1 MLEQCC
7 GGQGGALGAGIFEG
21 RGGWAVPSRVT
32 GGGGEEGAA
41 AEGARGAAMG
51 RTPPARRP
59 EGGGWGFLPASD
71 KRKMMTSPARGK
83 TSHRFISVS

>member
-1 MLEQCC
+1 MGL
-7 GGQGGALGAGIFEG
+7 AFSRGAGAGQFLPGSPAAVG
-21 RGGWAVPSRVT
+21 RR
-32 GGGGEEGAA
+32 GAA

-59 EGGGWGFLPASD
+59 EGGGWGFLLAPD
-71 KRKMMTSPARGK
+71 KRTRMTSPARGK